1 MLSSIIGT
9 LVVQI
14 GHLTFWKILNLFYQN
29 LKMLHLLPILCF
41 GLVKHVILPT
51 YKQIVLVVGNIVRL
65 NLQMMLLMEE
75 KLFWKI

>member
-1 MLSSIIGT
+1 
-9 LVVQI
+9 
-14 GHLTFWKILNLFYQN
+14 
-29 LKMLHLLPILCF
+29 MLHLPPILCF

-65 NLQMMLLMEE
+65 NPQMMLLMEE